1 LSFVSGSFFGF
12 QLNNKRHVSLLRC
25 LQALHK
31 EALVWLSF
39 GKKRQQ
45 MELASNNQV
54 ASNRRYCSR
63 PLPAEP
69 QKKLVFDWEVELK
82 DGAEHYT
89 SSYLLHKG
97 YYLYGAPLD
106 YQIYA
111 AVFPNSD
118 TGAQLLRAV
127 EGGGQDRV
135 LYLHPPVPER

>member
-1 LSFVSGSFFGF
+1 LLPITIV
-12 QLNNKRHVSLLRC
+12 NVSLLRC
-25 LQALHK
+25 VQALHK

-45 MELASNNQV
+45 MELASNKQV

-97 YYLYGAPLD
+97 YYLYGVPLD

-111 AVFPNSD
+111 AVFRILKTLVCTATASCRGRG
-118 TGAQLLRAV
+118 TR
-127 EGGGQDRV
+127 
-135 LYLHPPVPER
+135 